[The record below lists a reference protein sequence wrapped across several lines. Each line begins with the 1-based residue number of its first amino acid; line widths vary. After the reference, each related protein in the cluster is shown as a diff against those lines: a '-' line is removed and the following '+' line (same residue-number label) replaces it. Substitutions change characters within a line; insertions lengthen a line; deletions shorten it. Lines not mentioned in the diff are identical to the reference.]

1 MTSVGLWIWSN
12 SQLQTFYQTFLDRGR
27 KSYILQDG
35 NFSTFARTRPAST
48 VRDPFVSHLRRRK
61 PDLSRNVHVSKFVAW
76 QVVSLMK
83 NEQQSLTFVAQSRPA
98 LYFSQQL
105 SSACN
110 KHFRRT
116 TSWSRKVKNAKYRPK
131 TCNETTLRD
140 KLELFV
146 SRISP
151 PLGTDHFVLGSRE
164 AGIYSLSLEACSVLL
179 NETAYSKFWLACE
192 FMVIYLRCLYV
203 SVSS

>member
-1 MTSVGLWIWSN
+1 MQKPSTCRATWANLLLDKSSVWWKRA
-12 SQLQTFYQTFLDRGR
+12 T
-27 KSYILQDG
+27 
-35 NFSTFARTRPAST
+35 
-48 VRDPFVSHLRRRK
+48 K
-61 PDLSRNVHVSKFVAW
+61 P
-76 QVVSLMK
+76 
-83 NEQQSLTFVAQSRPA
+83 TFVAQSKPA
-98 LYFSQQL
+98 PHFSQQL
-105 SSACN
+105 SSTCN
-110 KHFRRT
+110 KHFRCA

-146 SRISP
+146 PRISP
-151 PLGTDHFVLGSRE
+151 PLGTDHFVLGGRE

-192 FMVIYLRCLYV
+192 FMVTYLRCLYV